1 MAYITTTKA
10 KILHYIQNNFPVTA
24 NTLDLVIPV
33 SRQMIHRHLGDL
45 VKSGHI
51 YKQGRAPK
59 IYYYP
64 QNPAKGDQKDRRIAW
79 LKK

>member
-1 MAYITTTKA
+1 MTYTTATKST
-10 KILHYIQNNFPVTA
+10 ILHYIQNNFPVTA

-33 SRQMIHRHLGDL
+33 SRQMIHRHLRDL
-45 VKSGHI
+45 IASGQV

-64 QNPAKGDQKDRRIAW
+64 SDPATTDHRDPTIAW
-79 LKK
+79 TTN